1 MKAIKVRLNLL
12 AIMTSLWQSTV
23 YNETI
28 TNIECNCVTLIFW
41 NSIIINI
48 CSVVQ
53 LSVLDPWF
61 KVQIV

>member
-1 MKAIKVRLNLL
+1 MKAIKVRLNLR
-12 AIMTSLWQSTV
+12 AIMTSLWQSTL

-28 TNIECNCVTLIFW
+28 TNIECNCVTSIFW
-41 NSIIINI
+41 NSIITNI